1 MDKKSN
7 FRRGSVELLIL
18 YLLNQKDYYGYEL
31 SLTIRKQ
38 SDGYLNIPVGSLYPA
53 LYKLIETG
61 HITDYRRQSGVRQV
75 HVYYHIEERGK
86 ARLQDLLDDYY
97 ATMEAIQ
104 KVLKFTPDDETEK

>member
-18 YLLNQKDYYGYEL
+18 YLLDQKDCYGYEL
-31 SLTIRKQ
+31 SQTIRKQ

-61 HITDYRRQSGVRQV
+61 HITDYRKQSGKRQV
-75 HVYYHIEERGK
+75 HVYYHIEESGK
-86 ARLQDLLDDYY
+86 ERLKYLLEDYH
-97 ATMEAIQ
+97 ATMDAVQ
-104 KVLKFTPDDETEK
+104 QVLKYKMDSEA

>member
-18 YLLNQKDYYGYEL
+18 YLLNQRDYYGYEL

-38 SDGYLNIPVGSLYPA
+38 SGGYLNIPVGSLYPA

-61 HITDYRRQSGVRQV
+61 HITDYKKQSGIRQV
-75 HVYYHIEERGK
+75 HVYYHIEESGK
-86 ARLQDLLDDYY
+86 ERLKDLMEDYY
-97 ATMEAIQ
+97 ATMDAIQ
-104 KVLKFTPDDETEK
+104 QVLKYKPDEES